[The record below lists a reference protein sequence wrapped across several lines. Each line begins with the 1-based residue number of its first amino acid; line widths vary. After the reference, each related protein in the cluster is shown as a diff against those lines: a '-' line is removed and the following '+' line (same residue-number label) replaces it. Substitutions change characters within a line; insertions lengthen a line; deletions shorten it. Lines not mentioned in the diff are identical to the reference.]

1 VKLTIDAQGELP
13 LPWLRQALLQALT
26 TQRGHALLVHA
37 SPGVGALP
45 YVLSLAQSMLCEAPQ
60 GDAST
65 GGAPLGLAC
74 GRCGSCHLFQTHVH
88 PDLMVILPESLRRE
102 HDWLMS
108 GDKTEG
114 EDSKRKPS
122 RQIRIDEVRAM
133 LDWAYKT
140 SARGRGKV
148 VVLHP
153 GEALNAQSANALLKT
168 LEEPPAG
175 TRLLLTAAD
184 PAWLLP
190 TVRSRCQRVV
200 LPAPAADVAAQWL
213 QGQGVAQASGQAQV
227 LLAACSGRPL
237 DALALARAGCEA
249 PTWER
254 LPQALRQGR
263 ADALAGWPVPKVIDT
278 LQKLCH
284 DALAVAL
291 GAAPRFF
298 PATAFVATADP
309 AALIRWANELTR
321 VARHD
326 DHPWNEALLV
336 DALVTN
342 GAHALNATRPGYGK
356 TAAALD
362 TLQP

>member
-1 VKLTIDAQGELP
+1 VKLTIDAQGDLP
-13 LPWLRQALLQALT
+13 LPWLKQPLLQALS

-45 YVLSLAQSMLCEAPQ
+45 FVLSLAQSMLCEASQ
-60 GDAST
+60 RDAAPA
-65 GGAPLGLAC
+65 GAPPGLAC
-74 GRCGSCHLFQTHVH
+74 GRCGSCHLFQAHVH

-190 TVRSRCQRVV
+190 TVRSRCQRVP
-200 LPAPAADVAAQWL
+200 LPSPTAEAAAAWL
-213 QGQGVAQASGQAQV
+213 QGQGVAPATGQAHV

-237 DALALARAGCEA
+237 DALALAQSGCDA
-249 PTWER
+249 PTWEL
-254 LPQALRQGR
+254 LPHELRQGR
-263 ADALAGWPVPKVIDT
+263 ASALGGLPVPKVIDT

-284 DALAVAL
+284 DALAVSL

-298 PATAFVATADP
+298 PSKSFVASANP
-309 AALIRWANELTR
+309 AALIHWANELAR

-326 DHPWNEALLV
+326 DHPWNEPLLV

-342 GAHALNATRPGYGK
+342 GAQALSAARPGYGK
-356 TAAALD
+356 AAAALD